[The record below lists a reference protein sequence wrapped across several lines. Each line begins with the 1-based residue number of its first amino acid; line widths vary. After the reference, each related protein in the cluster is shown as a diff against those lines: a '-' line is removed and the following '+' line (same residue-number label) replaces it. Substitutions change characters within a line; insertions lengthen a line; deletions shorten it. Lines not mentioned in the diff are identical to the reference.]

1 MGHVDYDSTLI
12 VGSFIAAGFICY
24 IVISME
30 QLIFKQVYKKFESLI
45 LFINGLL
52 LALAISIV
60 HIVGIQ
66 AYHLFDTAHSNI
78 PLIAISYAISALF
91 LALRCG

>member
-12 VGSFIAAGFICY
+12 VGFYCSWLHLLYC
-24 IVISME
+24 ISME

-52 LALAISIV
+52 LLAISII

-66 AYHLFDTAHSNI
+66 AYHLFDTAH
-78 PLIAISYAISALF
+78 L
-91 LALRCG
+91 